1 MVLLILFTSLLLLL
15 ISAATQAAI
24 TTSTTPPYTD
34 DWCEQNC
41 NSLNSCNELYQSN
54 SIGLRL
60 RVRFPIDNVGSH
72 LIQDKYLVTT
82 VSRQSFETQFILDLA
97 NATNTSPCR
106 LYVLDVFPEGTDNYW
121 DNESVFISFRLFPAD
136 ASFIAELTRQIQQP
150 NSALYDGHVTHATD
164 SLYGLVIPQ
173 WDHSLK
179 LLYSTQLVGDSNV
192 IDDSEHGRYLNQGSL
207 QTCTASDYSTH
218 LVNNTYCK
226 FEKYLIQDME
236 RASLDLQSGQFVVLF
251 IKEADRHSV
260 IVSFRLIPE
269 VSMNNTGQD
278 IAWVESK
285 VTMLIAQI
293 ADSESLL
300 YSGNVSFKIDPTW
313 GISGKS
319 KQTRQFSKY
328 LSQPAPPTSTDAYE
342 RCKATNR
349 CPRAWIDY
357 NQSLAVSS
365 YTFQEY
371 LNGEHVQAN
380 AFLDFEDWRV
390 GIRGWEQSCRNDGGN
405 SELCLPASPE
415 ESNANNNKPTGAHW
429 SPFIFD
435 ALGPTVQA
443 SGNKWNKGLVLNG
456 QKLNTDI
463 SDQTDVINQYESL
476 VAWLDEEYQ
485 YGVTGDVMLRSREEI
500 RANITNYTEIIQAE
514 KQVLEALTQ
523 SQCSNVQ
530 CSLLFNTSDATLSG
544 VIIAT
549 GAITTTPDGTEVA
562 LWAFDSIDLDE
573 HVNITLTGQ
582 RAMALVSRSSVR
594 INTTLHAVPGTLGG
608 FPGVS
613 VSSIRVLISCAYLP
627 TTLNTNHLSFIL
639 HRDSRLHAMNVS
651 IEYAMKELT
660 HASF

>member
-1 MVLLILFTSLLLLL
+1 MALSIIFAVLLLL
-15 ISAATQAAI
+15 ISATQAAI
-24 TTSTTPPYTD
+24 TTTPTFSD
-34 DWCEQNC
+34 EWCEQNC
-41 NSLNSCNELYQSN
+41 NSLSSCNELFQTN
-54 SIGLRL
+54 SVDLNL
-60 RVRFPIDNVGSH
+60 RVRFSIDNVGSH
-72 LIQDKYLVTT
+72 LIKDKYLGTT
-82 VSRQSFETQFILDLA
+82 VSRQSFVTQFVLDIA
-97 NATNTSPCR
+97 TATNTSPCR
-106 LYVLDVFPEGTDNYW
+106 LYVQDVFPEGTDIYW
-121 DNESVFISFRLFPAD
+121 DSESVFISFRLFTAD
-136 ASFIAELTRQIQQP
+136 ASFVAELTRQIQQP
-150 NSALYDGHVTHATD
+150 ESALYDGYVTHATD
-164 SLYGLVIPQ
+164 SLYGLVVPQ

-179 LLYSTQLVGDSNV
+179 LMYSTQLVGDSNV

-207 QTCTASDYSTH
+207 QTCAANDYSTH

-226 FEKYLIQDME
+226 FEKYLIQDLE
-236 RASLDLQSGQFVVLF
+236 RALYLQPGQFVVLF
-251 IKEADRHSV
+251 IKEADLHSV

-285 VTMLIAQI
+285 VTELVTQI

-328 LSQPAPPTSTDAYE
+328 LSQPAPSTSTDAYE

-349 CPRAWIDY
+349 CPRAWNNY

-380 AFLDFEDWRV
+380 VFLDFEDWRV
-390 GIRGWEQSCRNDGGN
+390 GTRGWEQSCRNDGDN

-415 ESNANNNKPTGAHW
+415 EFNTNKPTTGAHW
-429 SPFIFD
+429 SPFVFD

-443 SGNKWNKGLVLNG
+443 SSNKWNQGLVLNE
-456 QKLNTDI
+456 QVLKQDI
-463 SDQTDVINQYESL
+463 ADQTHVINQYESL

-485 YGVTGDVMLRSREEI
+485 YGVTNDVMLRSREEI

-514 KQVLEALTQ
+514 EQVLEALTQ

-530 CSLLFNTSDATLSG
+530 CSLLFNTSDAALSG
-544 VIIAT
+544 AVNAT
-549 GAITTTPDGTEVA
+549 GVITATPDGTEVA

-594 INTTLHAVPGTLGG
+594 INTTLHTVPGTLGG

-613 VSSIRVLISCAYLP
+613 VL
-627 TTLNTNHLSFIL
+627 
-639 HRDSRLHAMNVS
+639 M
-651 IEYAMKELT
+651 IE
-660 HASF
+660 

>member
-1 MVLLILFTSLLLLL
+1 MVLSIILVLLLFF
-15 ISAATQAAI
+15 ISTTQAVIITNAI
-24 TTSTTPPYTD
+24 TTTPPYND
-34 DWCEQNC
+34 EWCEQNC
-41 NSLNSCNELYQSN
+41 NSLSSCNELYQSN
-54 SIGLRL
+54 SVDLRL

-72 LIQDKYLVTT
+72 LIQDKYLGTT
-82 VSRQSFETQFILDLA
+82 ISRQSFTTQFILDIA
-97 NATNTSPCR
+97 NATNRSPCR

-136 ASFIAELTRQIQQP
+136 ASFVAELTRQIQQP

-164 SLYGLVIPQ
+164 SLYGLVISQ

-179 LLYSTQLVGDSNV
+179 LMYSTQLVGDNDV
-192 IDDSEHGRYLNQGSL
+192 IDDFEHGRYLNQGSL
-207 QTCTASDYSTH
+207 QTCAANDYSIH

-226 FEKYLIQDME
+226 FEKYLVQDME
-236 RASLDLQSGQFVVLF
+236 RTLDLQPRQFVVLF

-285 VTMLIAQI
+285 VTELVSQI

-328 LSQPAPPTSTDAYE
+328 LSQPAPSTSTDAYE

-349 CPRAWIDY
+349 CPRAWNNY

-371 LNGEHVQAN
+371 LNGDHVQAN

-390 GIRGWEQSCRNDGGN
+390 GTRGWEQSCRNDGDN
-405 SELCLPASPE
+405 YSELCLPASPE
-415 ESNANNNKPTGAHW
+415 ESNNNPTGAHW
-429 SPFIFD
+429 SPFVFD

-443 SGNKWNKGLVLNG
+443 SSNKWNQGLVLNE
-456 QKLNTDI
+456 QVLKQDI
-463 SDQTDVINQYESL
+463 ADQTHVIDQYESL

-485 YGVTGDVMLRSREEI
+485 YGVTADVMLRSREEI
-500 RANITNYTEIIQAE
+500 RANVTNYTETIQTEFAI
-514 KQVLEALTQ
+514 LETLTQ

-544 VIIAT
+544 VVNAT
-549 GAITTTPDGTEVA
+549 GVITATPDGTEVA

-582 RAMALVSRSSVR
+582 RAMGLVSRSSVR
-594 INTTLHAVPGTLGG
+594 INTTLHTVPGTLGG

-613 VSSIRVLISCAYLP
+613 V
-627 TTLNTNHLSFIL
+627 LN
-639 HRDSRLHAMNVS
+639 D
-651 IEYAMKELT
+651 
-660 HASF
+660 

>member
-1 MVLLILFTSLLLLL
+1 MVLSIILVLLLLL
-15 ISAATQAAI
+15 ISATQAAI
-24 TTSTTPPYTD
+24 TTNSITTTPPFSDT
-34 DWCEQNC
+34 WCKQNC
-41 NSLNSCNELYQSN
+41 NSLSSCDELFQTNSVD
-54 SIGLRL
+54 LRL
-60 RVRFPIDNVGSH
+60 KVHFPINNVGSH
-72 LIQDKYLVTT
+72 LIKDKYLGTT
-82 VSRQSFETQFILDLA
+82 VSSQSFATQFILDI
-97 NATNTSPCR
+97 ATATDTSPCR
-106 LYVLDVFPEGTDNYW
+106 LYVQDVFPEGTDNYW
-121 DNESVFISFRLFPAD
+121 DSESVFVSFRLFPAD
-136 ASFIAELTRQIQQP
+136 ASFVAELTRQIQQP
-150 NSALYDGHVTHATD
+150 NSALYDGHVTHTTD
-164 SLYGLVIPQ
+164 SLYGLVVPQ

-179 LLYSTQLVGDSNV
+179 LMFSIQLAGDSDV
-192 IDDSEHGRYLNQGSL
+192 IDYSEHGRYLNQGSL
-207 QTCTASDYSTH
+207 QTCAANDYSTH

-226 FEKYLIQDME
+226 FEKYLIQDFE
-236 RASLDLQSGQFVVLF
+236 RALYLQPGQFVVLF
-251 IKEADRHSV
+251 IKKADLHSV

-285 VTMLIAQI
+285 VTELVTQI

-328 LSQPAPPTSTDAYE
+328 LSQPAPSTSTDAYE

-349 CPRAWIDY
+349 CPRAWNDY

-380 AFLDFEDWRV
+380 TFLDFEDRRV
-390 GIRGWEQSCRNDGGN
+390 GIRGWEQSCRNDGDN
-405 SELCLPASPE
+405 SELCLPISPE
-415 ESNANNNKPTGAHW
+415 ESNNNPTGAHW
-429 SPFIFD
+429 SPFVFD

-443 SGNKWNKGLVLNG
+443 SSNKWNQGLVLNE
-456 QKLNTDI
+456 QVLKQDI
-463 SDQTDVINQYESL
+463 ADQTEAINQYESL

-485 YGVTGDVMLRSREEI
+485 YGVTNDVMLRSREEI
-500 RANITNYTEIIQAE
+500 RANITNYTEIIQTEKKIFAE
-514 KQVLEALTQ
+514 TLTR

-544 VIIAT
+544 VVNAT
-549 GAITTTPDGTEVA
+549 GVITTIPDGSEVA

-594 INTTLHAVPGTLGG
+594 INTTLHAIPGTLGG

-613 VSSIRVLISCAYLP
+613 V
-627 TTLNTNHLSFIL
+627 LN
-639 HRDSRLHAMNVS
+639 D
-651 IEYAMKELT
+651 
-660 HASF
+660 

>member
-1 MVLLILFTSLLLLL
+1 MALSIIFAVLLLL
-15 ISAATQAAI
+15 IPATQAAI
-24 TTSTTPPYTD
+24 TTTPTFSD
-34 DWCEQNC
+34 EWCEQNC
-41 NSLNSCNELYQSN
+41 NSLNSCNELFQTN
-54 SIGLRL
+54 SVDLHL

-72 LIQDKYLVTT
+72 LIQDKHLGTT
-82 VSRQSFETQFILDLA
+82 ISHQSFNTQFILDIA
-97 NATNTSPCR
+97 NAANTSPCR
-106 LYVLDVFPEGTDNYW
+106 LYVQDVFPEGDDNYW
-121 DNESVFISFRLFPAD
+121 DSESVFVSFRLFPAD
-136 ASFIAELTRQIQQP
+136 ASFVAELTRQMQQP
-150 NSALYDGHVTHATD
+150 ESALYDGHVTHAD
-164 SLYGLVIPQ
+164 SLYGLVTPQ

-179 LLYSTQLVGDSNV
+179 LMYSTQLVGDSDV

-207 QTCTASDYSTH
+207 QTCAANDYSIH

-226 FEKYLIQDME
+226 FEKYLVQDME
-236 RASLDLQSGQFVVLF
+236 ITLNLQPGQFVVLF

-285 VTMLIAQI
+285 VTELVTQI

-328 LSQPAPPTSTDAYE
+328 LSQPAPSTSTDAYE

-349 CPRAWIDY
+349 CPRAWNDY

-371 LNGEHVQAN
+371 LNGEHVQAIV
-380 AFLDFEDWRV
+380 FLDFEDWRV
-390 GIRGWEQSCRNDGGN
+390 GTRGWEQSCRNDGDN

-415 ESNANNNKPTGAHW
+415 ESNNKPTGAHW
-429 SPFIFD
+429 SPFVSD

-443 SGNKWNKGLVLNG
+443 SSNKWNKGLVLNG

-463 SDQTDVINQYESL
+463 ADQTHVIDQYESL

-485 YGVTGDVMLRSREEI
+485 YSVTGDVMLRSREEI
-500 RANITNYTEIIQAE
+500 RANITNYTETIQAE
-514 KQVLEALTQ
+514 KQISEAVTQ

-544 VIIAT
+544 VVNASGVIM
-549 GAITTTPDGTEVA
+549 TTPDGTEVA

-582 RAMALVSRSSVR
+582 RAMALASRSSVR
-594 INTTLHAVPGTLGG
+594 INTTLHAIPGTLGG

-613 VSSIRVLISCAYLP
+613 AL
-627 TTLNTNHLSFIL
+627 
-639 HRDSRLHAMNVS
+639 M
-651 IEYAMKELT
+651 IE
-660 HASF
+660 

>member
-1 MVLLILFTSLLLLL
+1 MAMSIIFTSLLLLL
-15 ISAATQAAI
+15 VSTTQAAI
-24 TTSTTPPYTD
+24 TSNAITTTPPFSDT
-34 DWCEQNC
+34 WCEQNC
-41 NSLNSCNELYQSN
+41 NSLSSCNELFQTN
-54 SIGLRL
+54 SVDLRL

-72 LIQDKYLVTT
+72 LIKDKHLGTT
-82 VSRQSFETQFILDLA
+82 ISRQSFDTQFILDVA

-106 LYVLDVFPEGTDNYW
+106 LYVQDVFPEGTDNYW
-121 DNESVFISFRLFPAD
+121 DSENVFISFRLFPAD
-136 ASFIAELTRQIQQP
+136 ASFVAQLTRQIQQP

-179 LLYSTQLVGDSNV
+179 LMFSTQLVGDSDDIN
-192 IDDSEHGRYLNQGSL
+192 DSEHGRYLNQGSL
-207 QTCTASDYSTH
+207 RTCAANDYSTH

-236 RASLDLQSGQFVVLF
+236 RALDLQPGQFVVLF

-285 VTMLIAQI
+285 VKELVTQI

-328 LSQPAPPTSTDAYE
+328 LSQPAPSTSTDAYE

-349 CPRAWIDY
+349 CPRAWNNY
-357 NQSLAVSS
+357 NQSLAASS

-371 LNGEHVQAN
+371 LNGEHVQAI

-390 GIRGWEQSCRNDGGN
+390 GTRGWEQSCRNDGDN

-415 ESNANNNKPTGAHW
+415 ESNNNPTGAHW
-429 SPFIFD
+429 SSFVFD

-443 SGNKWNKGLVLNG
+443 SSNKWNQGLVLNK
-456 QKLNTDI
+456 QVLKKDRV
-463 SDQTDVINQYESL
+463 DQIDVIDQYESL

-485 YGVTGDVMLRSREEI
+485 YSVTGDVMLRSREEI
-500 RANITNYTEIIQAE
+500 RANITNYTEIIQTE
-514 KQVLEALTQ
+514 KQILDALTR

-544 VIIAT
+544 VVNAT
-549 GAITTTPDGTEVA
+549 GVITATPDGTEVA

-594 INTTLHAVPGTLGG
+594 INTTLHAIPGTLGG

-613 VSSIRVLISCAYLP
+613 V
-627 TTLNTNHLSFIL
+627 LN
-639 HRDSRLHAMNVS
+639 D
-651 IEYAMKELT
+651 
-660 HASF
+660 